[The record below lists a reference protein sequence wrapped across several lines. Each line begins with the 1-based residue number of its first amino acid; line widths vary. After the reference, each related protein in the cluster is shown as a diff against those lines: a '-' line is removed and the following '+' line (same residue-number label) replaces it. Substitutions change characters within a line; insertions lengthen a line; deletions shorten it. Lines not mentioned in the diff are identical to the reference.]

1 MPLCTPRSYVLL
13 LGAVDTVYVEML
25 DLSSAVVQSLFKRVS
40 APTYV
45 AAAAAAAIITD
56 SIIIAR
62 VAPPIGWHGLLALCT
77 RRCKPQYLQVARHV
91 GEEKAAAELATRE
104 DASAAWGDLSARP
117 S

>member
-1 MPLCTPRSYVLL
+1 MHTAQLALL

-40 APTYV
+40 ALTYV
-45 AAAAAAAIITD
+45 AAAAAAAAAIITD
-56 SIIIAR
+56 RLLSIEWLHW
-62 VAPPIGWHGLLALCT
+62 WHGLCVSMQA
-77 RRCKPQYLQVARHV
+77 YLQVARHV

-104 DASAAWGDLSARP
+104 DASAAWADLSARP

>member
-45 AAAAAAAIITD
+45 AAAAAAIITD
-56 SIIIAR
+56 RLLSLEWLHR
-62 VAPPIGWHGLLALCT
+62 VARAGSVC
-77 RRCKPQYLQVARHV
+77 RCKRNC
-91 GEEKAAAELATRE
+91 R
-104 DASAAWGDLSARP
+104 
-117 S
+117 